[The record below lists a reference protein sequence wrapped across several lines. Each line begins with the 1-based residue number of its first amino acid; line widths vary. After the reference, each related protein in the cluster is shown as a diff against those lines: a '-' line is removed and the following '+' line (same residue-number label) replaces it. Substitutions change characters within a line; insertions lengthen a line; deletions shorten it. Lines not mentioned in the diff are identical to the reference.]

1 MKLAFEPMRATLAL
15 VASNFTRVAMHLD
28 LLPMFSRGRL
38 LWKWQSE
45 SDPVSELERAS
56 VAYLKM
62 NIVQMNSRF

>member
-38 LWKWQSE
+38 LWKWQS
-45 SDPVSELERAS
+45 DLVSELERAS